1 MLHARTPLLAIW
13 MARLCVACATAPP
26 APAGPVER
34 RLLPG
39 QSPVA
44 EVDGPYAAYSRVGH
58 GVVVRVWPDSIGD
71 GTVDLSI
78 IVRNTDLDTIRLMI
92 ADIVA
97 TGETGP
103 VQINGEEEMLA
114 RFDAEPVRRTISPSF
129 NAALGSLSSATSSTL
144 STTDGVV
151 KLDAPTRSYSVSRSD
166 TPDDLE
172 DDEAIQEDRQ
182 ARRAQIAAWYLGS
195 MEIEAGETGVGGIS
209 MSLPETG
216 QTIILNVDVDSE
228 DHEFALVFERDQ

>member
-1 MLHARTPLLAIW
+1 
-13 MARLCVACATAPP
+13 MATLCVACATAPP
-26 APAGPVER
+26 APTGTVEL

-39 QSPVA
+39 QSPIA

-58 GVVVRVWPDSIGD
+58 GVVVRIWPDSIGD

-78 IVRNTDLDTIRLMI
+78 IVRNTDLDKIRLMT

-103 VQINGEEEMLA
+103 IQINGEEEMLA

-129 NAALGSLSSATSSTL
+129 NAALGSLSRATTSTL
-144 STTDGVV
+144 STSDGVV

-166 TPDDLE
+166 TPDYDDLE
-172 DDEAIQEDRQ
+172 EDEAIQEDRQ

-216 QTIILNVDVDSE
+216 QTIILNVDIDSE
-228 DHEFALVFERDQ
+228 DHEFALVFERHQ